1 MQSTIALFSVRG
13 YPSFF
18 FGRIANS
25 IAIWVD
31 FTLIFSLLSFSYHA
45 SPGTLGLAAALY
57 GLPGLLAGPFI
68 GALADRKSPALIMLS
83 SATARFVTSL
93 GLAFAPNETMFI
105 AWVLVK
111 GISNLGTVPAEQI
124 VIRRLLSDDQIVSTV
139 TLTSVVDQCTKILS
153 PLLGAGLSLVL
164 HSRGGFAL
172 TGMLAVFSMGCACG
186 VARVVGWR
194 SPDAKTRR
202 RFLDFTL
209 VRHLLS
215 ERPALASALGL
226 MLTFSTILGLYDSI
240 VVVLLRDHGLPS
252 SAFGTIVSCTA
263 VGAVSCAIVLKK
275 VLARV
280 SVSKSMPIFLA
291 GFSTTVVA
299 AGALALTLPTLN
311 LGALCLLWVINGFCY
326 GGGVMSYSITLQRN
340 APREALGVISTSARS
355 LQLTALVVGPIAG
368 SWVAQHIGIESTFVG
383 AGSIGLAV
391 GAYAVFRRA
400 YPQEGR
406 KQPDNENVS
415 PR

>member
-83 SATARFVTSL
+83 SATARFLTSL
-93 GLAFAPNETMFI
+93 GLALAPNETMFI

-111 GISNLGTVPAEQI
+111 GVSNLGTVPAEQI

-153 PLLGAGLSLVL
+153 PLLGAGLALVL

-186 VARVVGWR
+186 VARVVGW
-194 SPDAKTRR
+194 SNPDAKAER
-202 RFLDFTL
+202 RFPDFTL
-209 VRHLLS
+209 VRHVLS
-215 ERPALASALGL
+215 ERPVLASALGL

-252 SAFGTIVSCTA
+252 SSFGTIVSCTA
-263 VGAVSCAIVLKK
+263 AGAVSCAIVLKK
-275 VLARV
+275 VLTHV
-280 SVSKSMPIFLA
+280 SVGKSMPIFLT
-291 GFSTTVVA
+291 GFSATVVA
-299 AGALALTLPTLN
+299 AGVLALALPTLN
-311 LGALCLLWVINGFCY
+311 LGTLCLLWVVNGFCY
-326 GGGVMSYSITLQRN
+326 GGGVMSYSITLQKN
-340 APREALGVISTSARS
+340 APRDALGVISTSARS
-355 LQLTALVVGPIAG
+355 LQLTALVLGPIVG
-368 SWVAQHIGIESTFVG
+368 SWAAQHTGIESTFIG

-391 GAYAVFRRA
+391 GTYAAFRHA
-400 YPQEGR
+400 YPRER
-406 KQPDNENVS
+406 SKRTDNENIS
-415 PR
+415 PW